1 MKNKVASYL
10 LNGILI
16 SFGILTV
23 IPFIWM
29 VLSSFKTNK
38 EITSVIP
45 TLFPV
50 DFTVDNYVKIQQNF
64 NFFRFFGNSL
74 FIAVM
79 ITLLVIYTSTISGY
93 VFAKYEFRGRNLLF
107 SFILATMMIP
117 WCVTILPRYSMIVK
131 FGWLDSYWALV
142 IPSMVSGFGIFML
155 RQYISSIPDEIIE
168 AARIDGASEFY
179 IFHRLIFPLSTN
191 AISSVA
197 IFQFLWIW
205 EDYLW
210 PYLVINSEHKQLLSV
225 GLKMFSGR
233 YGTDYGGLFAG
244 TAVSIIPVLIVYLI
258 FQKRFVEGIASSAVK
273 G

>member
-1 MKNKVASYL
+1 MF
-10 LNGILI
+10 
-16 SFGILTV
+16 FGILTV
-23 IPFIWM
+23 VPFIWM
-29 VLSSFKTNK
+29 MLSSFKTNK
-38 EITSVIP
+38 EITSVTP
-45 TLFPV
+45 TLFPAH
-50 DFTVDNYVKIQQNF
+50 FTLDNYVKIQENF
-64 NFFRFFGNSL
+64 NFFGFFGNSL
-74 FIAVM
+74 FIAV
-79 ITLLVIYTSTISGY
+79 IVTLLVIYTSTLSGY
-93 VFAKYEFRGRNLLF
+93 VFAKYRFAGRDLLF

-117 WCVTILPRYSMIVK
+117 WCVTILPRYSMMVK
-131 FGWLDSYWALV
+131 FGWLDSYWALI
-142 IPSMVSGFGIFML
+142 IPTMVSGFGIFML
-155 RQYISSIPDEIIE
+155 RQHISTIPDEIIE

-191 AISSVA
+191 AIASVA

-258 FQKRFVEGIASSAVK
+258 LQKRFVEGIASSAVK